1 MTLFPCI
8 DPPRPPGV
16 DLRLGDVSALLA
28 EHKGAGAR
36 LVIADPPW
44 DEYEN
49 RPGVA
54 APDLSYPLLSPEKI
68 AEHIDAAYDCAAPGA
83 RLVMW
88 ACWPLLA
95 PWLAKP
101 HPIFSSRWK
110 WISGGSWHK
119 ERSAGVGFHWL
130 GRSEPL
136 LLAVKAG
143 GTPYVGTDKV
153 TGTRIDLGNAHSS
166 VRTDHSEKPLGW
178 YREMLGRWTAPGDLV
193 LSVYSGL
200 FPEGRACALEG
211 RRCIG
216 AEIDPVRHAA
226 AVGRLAQ
233 WRTA

>member
-28 EHKGAGAR
+28 EQKGAGAQ

-44 DEYEN
+44 IYESG
-49 RPGVA
+49 GVFRGWQGGDA
-54 APDLSYPLLSPEKI
+54 GCVEDHYETTTDASI
-68 AEHIDAAYDCAAPGA
+68 VATIDAAFDCAAEGA
-83 RLVMW
+83 RLALWVT
-88 ACWPLLA
+88 WPKLGEWMTA
-95 PWLAKP
+95 SAGM
-101 HPIFSSRWK
+101 RWSYK
-110 WISGGSWHK
+110 SGGAWGK
-119 ERSAGVGFHWL
+119 AGRMGVGFHWRGDSEAL
-130 GRSEPL
+130 LVYVKGSPGRPHE
-136 LLAVKAG
+136 AVSNLHVSK
-143 GTPYVGTDKV
+143 
-153 TGTRIDLGNAHSS
+153 
-166 VRTDHSEKPLGW
+166 RTDHSEKPVDWL
-178 YREMLGRWTAPGDLV
+178 RAAVRAWTQPGDLV

-200 FPEGRACALEG
+200 YPEGRACALEG